1 MDFLKSS
8 VRNRSGTIFDLLLPI
23 SDSRKIL
30 SVMHAVATMGTPHSV
45 RIYYGEYAVTEFEKP
60 EKWYSDVNTFELWL
74 FVFVFG
80 VPVKEYFEQSYISL

>member
-8 VRNRSGTIFDLLLPI
+8 VRNRSGTIFDLSLPI

-45 RIYYGEYAVTEFEKP
+45 RIYYG
-60 EKWYSDVNTFELWL
+60 SMLSQNLRSQRN
-74 FVFVFG
+74 G
-80 VPVKEYFEQSYISL
+80 IQM